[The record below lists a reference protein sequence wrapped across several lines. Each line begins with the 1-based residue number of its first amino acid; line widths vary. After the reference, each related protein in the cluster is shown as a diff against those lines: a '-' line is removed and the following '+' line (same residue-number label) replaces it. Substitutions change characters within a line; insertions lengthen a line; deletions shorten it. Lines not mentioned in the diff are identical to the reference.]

1 MNFNK
6 ELLAK
11 ITTRLNY
18 DIIKPLLDKY
28 EINTTNR
35 LAGFFA
41 QVGHESSDFRYKKE
55 SFKYSADRLLKIFPK
70 YFKTIE
76 QAQKAV
82 AEKNIAEIVYGGR
95 KDLGNIN
102 PGDGSKFIG
111 RGYIQLTGR
120 NNYTKFAEYIGKS
133 LDETVNYLE
142 TEEGAFESAL
152 WYWNSRN
159 LNDYCDKDDIIEM
172 TKKINGGTN
181 GLEDRKNRYERYKL
195 LFA

>member
-95 KDLGNIN
+95 KDLRAAG
-102 PGDGSKFIG
+102 
-111 RGYIQLTGR
+111 
-120 NNYTKFAEYIGKS
+120 
-133 LDETVNYLE
+133 
-142 TEEGAFESAL
+142 
-152 WYWNSRN
+152 
-159 LNDYCDKDDIIEM
+159 
-172 TKKINGGTN
+172 TKKIADRSDDTAWRKFPDEAVGGRN
-181 GLEDRKNRYERYKL
+181 P
-195 LFA
+195 